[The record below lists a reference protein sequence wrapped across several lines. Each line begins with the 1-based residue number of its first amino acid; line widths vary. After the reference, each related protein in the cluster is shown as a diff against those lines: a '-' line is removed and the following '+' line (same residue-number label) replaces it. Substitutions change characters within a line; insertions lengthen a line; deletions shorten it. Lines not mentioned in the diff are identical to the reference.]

1 MHDILEKII
10 ELWPIIVWLT
20 ALIGGI
26 FHALKKHL
34 KSFIEKVQDEKM
46 QNALNLMDEFE
57 SNIYRIQNK
66 MIILDKK
73 IDAIEKEW
81 QQMISD
87 FKNNINLQFDQTRE
101 DIRDIK
107 KILMSRP

>member
-1 MHDILEKII
+1 MHNVLQKII
-10 ELWPIIVWLT
+10 ELWPIIAWLT

-26 FHALKKHL
+26 FHGLKAHL
-34 KSFIEKVQDEKM
+34 KGFIEKIQDEKM
-46 QNALNLMDEFE
+46 QNALNLIGDFE
-57 SNIYRIQNK
+57 SDMYRIQNK

-87 FKNNINLQFDQTRE
+87 FKSNINSQFDQTRE

>member
-1 MHDILEKII
+1 MHNVLQKII
-10 ELWPIIVWLT
+10 ELWPIIAWLT
-20 ALIGGI
+20 ALTGGI
-26 FHALKKHL
+26 FHGLKTHL

-46 QNALNLMDEFE
+46 QNALNLMDDFE

-73 IDAIEKEW
+73 IDAIEKEF
-81 QQMISD
+81 QQMIVD
-87 FKNNINLQFDQTRE
+87 FKSNINSQFDQTRE

>member
-1 MHDILEKII
+1 MHNVLQKII
-10 ELWPIIVWLT
+10 ELWPIIAWLT
-20 ALIGGI
+20 ALTGGI
-26 FHALKKHL
+26 FHGLKTHL

-46 QNALNLMDEFE
+46 QNALNLMDDFE

-73 IDAIEKEW
+73 IDGIEKEF
-81 QQMISD
+81 QQIIVD
-87 FKNNINLQFDQTRE
+87 FKSNINSQFDQTRE